1 MESMSVAANRR
12 PGIVTALIALTA
24 FQALGAIGG
33 GIGLIQDPVNNIGIP
48 LSTLQGSPFKDYL
61 IPGIILLVLVGL
73 LPLLP
78 LYGLIRHRRWA
89 WWLELAA
96 GGALIIWIITEITL
110 LGYLPGMG
118 VALQAIMGVVGV
130 AVVTLAL
137 LAPTR
142 RYCGIGKYRNG
153 R

>member
-1 MESMSVAANRR
+1 MSVAANRR
-12 PGIVTALIALTA
+12 PGIVIALIALTA

-33 GIGLIQDPVNNIGIP
+33 GIGLIQDPIKNIGIP
-48 LSTLQGSPFKDYL
+48 LSILQGSPFKDYL

-73 LPLLP
+73 FPLVP
-78 LYGLIRHRRWA
+78 LYGLIRRRRWG

-96 GGALIIWIITEITL
+96 GGALIIWIIAEIAM

-130 AVVTLAL
+130 AVVTLTL

-142 RYCGIGKYRNG
+142 RYCGIGKYRTS